1 MRSATVFGCP
11 HGRKRAGKALRHPR
25 FPGDDRGYHVHPM
38 KIVAPHFASTEPA
51 FICEVKTRLDRA
63 HLQPMNIPVDIPE
76 MDVGRF
82 L

>member
-1 MRSATVFGCP
+1 MDDDAP
-11 HGRKRAGKALRHPR
+11 PLAGKALGYPR
-25 FPGDDRGYHVHPM
+25 LPGDDRGYHVHQM

-51 FICEVKTRLDRA
+51 FIREVKTLLDRA

-76 MDVGRF
+76 MDVSRF